1 MLKMTDTMLVMMDY
15 RLVDVLNA
23 DQLEVG
29 DLIGLGD
36 EVVELISISP
46 IKDGFAAVVKNNFDE
61 KEEIEIGDDEQFEL
75 FIYA

>member
-1 MLKMTDTMLVMMDY
+1 MDY
-15 RLVDVLNA
+15 RLIDVLRA

-36 EVVELISISP
+36 DVVKIISLTTT
-46 IKDGFAAVVKNNFDE
+46 KDGFVAIVENDFNE

-75 FIYA
+75 FVWQ

>member
-1 MLKMTDTMLVMMDY
+1 MLTMDY
-15 RLVDVLNA
+15 RLIDVLRA

-36 EVVELISISP
+36 DVVKIISLTTT
-46 IKDGFAAVVKNNFDE
+46 KDGFVAIVENDFNE

-75 FIYA
+75 FVWQ